1 MTETTPGMRNAS
13 GPARHGVT
21 CASCG
26 AFSVTEVEG
35 LFSNPRVGS
44 PQRFCS
50 PACRTAAWRRRR
62 AGVTED
68 IPRQRTGGRSRRLHP
83 DNVASPQ
90 PQTPQPAHK
99 EAV

>member
-1 MTETTPGMRNAS
+1 MTGTTQNGMRNAS
-13 GPARHGVT
+13 DPPARHGIT

-26 AFSVTEVEG
+26 AFTLTAIEG

-50 PACRTAAWRRRR
+50 PACRAAAWRRRQ
-62 AGVTED
+62 AGVTEN
-68 IPRQRTGGRSRRLHP
+68 IPRQRTGGRSRRLRTDP
-83 DNVASPQ
+83 LQ
-90 PQTPQPAHK
+90 PETSRSTNK